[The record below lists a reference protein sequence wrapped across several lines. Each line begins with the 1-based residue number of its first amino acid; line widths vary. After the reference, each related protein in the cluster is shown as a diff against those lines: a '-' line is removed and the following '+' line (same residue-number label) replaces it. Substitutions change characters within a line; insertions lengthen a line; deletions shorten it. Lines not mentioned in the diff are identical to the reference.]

1 MEGSTASDIRALL
14 KRARVIPVLTVEDN
28 DDAVALA
35 KALFDGGLWMLE
47 VTLRTKGALGAVQ
60 RIARALPQAVVG
72 VGTLT
77 KVAEFAAAANA
88 GARFAVSPGLTP
100 ALAEAGRKAPFP
112 YLPGA
117 ITPSEVMV
125 ARDAG
130 YSTLKFFP
138 CKAAGGTGALNML
151 APVFSD
157 VVFCPTGGLTAD
169 DFRDYLATSNVI
181 AAGGTWMMPK
191 DALAKKDWAAVTKAA
206 KASAA

>member
-1 MEGSTASDIRALL
+1 MEGSTTSDIRALL
-14 KRARVIPVLTVEDN
+14 KRARVVPVLTVEDD

-35 KALFDGGLWMLE
+35 SALFAGGLWMLE
-47 VTLRTKGALGAVQ
+47 VTLRTKGALGAVE

-77 KVAEFAAAANA
+77 KVEEFAAAANA
-88 GARFAVSPGLTP
+88 GARFAVSPGCTA
-100 ALAEAGRKAPFP
+100 ALAAAGRKAAFP

-117 ITPSEVMV
+117 ITPSEVMA

-130 YSTLKFFP
+130 YTTLKFFP
-138 CKAAGGTGALNML
+138 CKAAGGTGALAML

-169 DFRDYLATSNVI
+169 DFRDYLAAPNVV

-191 DALAKKDWAAVTKAA
+191 DALARKDWPAVTRAA
-206 KASAA
+206 KAATA

>member
-14 KRARVIPVLTVEDN
+14 KRARIIPVLTVEDN
-28 DDAVALA
+28 DDALSLA

-60 RIARALPQAVVG
+60 RIARALPQAMVG

-77 KVAEFAAAANA
+77 KVEEFAAAANA

-100 ALAEAGRKAPFP
+100 ALAAAGRSAPFP
-112 YLPGA
+112 YLPA
-117 ITPSEVMV
+117 ASTPSEVMA
-125 ARDAG
+125 AREAG
-130 YSTLKFFP
+130 YQTLKFFP
-138 CKAAGGTGALNML
+138 CKAAGGTYGLQML

-157 VVFCPTGGLTAD
+157 VAFCPTGGLTAD
-169 DFRDYLATSNVI
+169 DFRDFLALPNVV

-206 KASAA
+206 KACAG